1 MIFHFHKKVD
11 IIFSIYHFNDE
22 IVISSIARIKQIL
35 YAICP
40 IQKSLDPNLFSLLL
54 KTKSKN
60 IPRLLSR
67 QDETR
72 RDETRRF
79 ESNKE
84 VCGEFSNPFLES
96 RGNLLAL

>member
-1 MIFHFHKKVD
+1 MI
-11 IIFSIYHFNDE
+11 YA
-22 IVISSIARIKQIL
+22 SIARIKQIL

-72 RDETRRF
+72 RF